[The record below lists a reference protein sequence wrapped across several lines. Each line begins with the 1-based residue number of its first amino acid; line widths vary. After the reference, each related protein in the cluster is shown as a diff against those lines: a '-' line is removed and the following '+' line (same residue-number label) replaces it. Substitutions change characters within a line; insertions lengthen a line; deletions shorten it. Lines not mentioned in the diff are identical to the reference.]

1 MGGFTMPK
9 RLRQKHTDNRQLLN
23 RMSYVR
29 GHVEAVRKMIADGA
43 YCPDVI
49 LQNLAIVKA
58 LKAVNELILKEHLET
73 CVRRAMRGSNAKA
86 RQRAEREI
94 IEIMRNTC

>member
-9 RLRQKHTDNRQLLN
+9 RPRLRSTGDRQLLN
-23 RMSYVR
+23 RMSYIR
-29 GHVEAVRKMIADGA
+29 GHVEAVRKMIASGA
-43 YCPDVI
+43 YCPDII

-73 CVRRAMRGSNAKA
+73 CVRRAMRGNNVKA

>member
-9 RLRQKHTDNRQLLN
+9 RSRQEHTDNRQLLN

>member
-1 MGGFTMPK
+1 MA
-9 RLRQKHTDNRQLLN
+9 KHRPGQSEDVQRQLLN

-29 GHVEAVRKMIADGA
+29 GHVEAVRKMIGDGA

-58 LKAVNELILKEHLET
+58 LKRVNELILAQHLRS
-73 CVRRAMRGSNAKA
+73 CARKAMRGTDVKA
-86 RQRAEREI
+86 QARVEREI
-94 IEIMRNTC
+94 IAIVRNSC